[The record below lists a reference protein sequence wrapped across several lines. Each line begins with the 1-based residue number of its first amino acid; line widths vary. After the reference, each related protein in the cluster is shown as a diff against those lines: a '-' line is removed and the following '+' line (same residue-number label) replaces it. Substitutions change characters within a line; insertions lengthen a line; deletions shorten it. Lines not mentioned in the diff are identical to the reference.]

1 MNWISNAR
9 IVAIFSVVC
18 LHIAAYAVL
27 NAELG
32 TANWWSG
39 NFYDAATRWCVPV
52 FVMVSGALLLEP
64 RPQEGM
70 KLFYRKRASR
80 VLLPL
85 LFWTTFYLG
94 WTAFKQHWWT
104 PDADPYPYLE
114 RLLQGRPYF
123 HLWFLY
129 MIVFLYLFTPF
140 LRRMVQNTNLKQL
153 AALTG
158 AAFVLSALSTLSNP
172 DLNTHSAPF
181 FTWFLSYLPY
191 FLLGYLLR
199 KVPVNVPRWLTI
211 TVLLG
216 SIVATAWGFYALAIT
231 HDRQTGAYFY
241 DYLSITVI
249 PMSIALILLLRDW
262 DQPLINSRIS
272 AHLAELTLGVY
283 LIHPWLIDLMY
294 RYLFTALDFNALW
307 SIPVLAVA
315 IYGLSL
321 LLTAG
326 FKATPVLRA
335 TV

>member
-153 AALTG
+153 ATVGRTVRVQHRNAGRDVAPEG
-158 AAFVLSALSTLSNP
+158 APT
-172 DLNTHSAPF
+172 
-181 FTWFLSYLPY
+181 
-191 FLLGYLLR
+191 
-199 KVPVNVPRWLTI
+199 PR
-211 TVLLG
+211 
-216 SIVATAWGFYALAIT
+216 VA
-231 HDRQTGAYFY
+231 Q
-241 DYLSITVI
+241 
-249 PMSIALILLLRDW
+249 
-262 DQPLINSRIS
+262 
-272 AHLAELTLGVY
+272 
-283 LIHPWLIDLMY
+283 
-294 RYLFTALDFNALW
+294 
-307 SIPVLAVA
+307 
-315 IYGLSL
+315 
-321 LLTAG
+321 
-326 FKATPVLRA
+326 
-335 TV
+335 

>member
-1 MNWISNAR
+1 
-9 IVAIFSVVC
+9 
-18 LHIAAYAVL
+18 
-27 NAELG
+27 
-32 TANWWSG
+32 
-39 NFYDAATRWCVPV
+39 
-52 FVMVSGALLLEP
+52 
-64 RPQEGM
+64 
-70 KLFYRKRASR
+70 
-80 VLLPL
+80 LLPL
-85 LFWTTFYLG
+85 LFWTAFYLG

-104 PDADPYPYLE
+104 PEAEPYPYLE

-158 AAFVLSALSTLSNP
+158 ATFVLSALSTLSNP

-272 AHLAELTLGVY
+272 THLAELTLGVY

-307 SIPVLAVA
+307 SIPVLAIG